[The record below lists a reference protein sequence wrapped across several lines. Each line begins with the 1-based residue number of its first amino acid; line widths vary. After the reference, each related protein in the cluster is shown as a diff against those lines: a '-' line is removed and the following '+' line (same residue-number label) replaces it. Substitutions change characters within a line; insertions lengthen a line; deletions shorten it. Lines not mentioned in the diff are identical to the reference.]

1 MKEEEKKEEEKKS
14 TEEEKKEELHKIAAD
29 VGLFPKTTTLGIG
42 ERIEGALCYVLW
54 FISGII
60 ILIIEKDN
68 KFVRFHALQS
78 IATFLPLYIIV
89 SQIEKIISMPTMVF
103 QMNVFGM
110 LIYMVLLS
118 VLWTLI
124 GILWLLLIYKTT
136 KGEKYKLP
144 IVGRIAE
151 KYA

>member
-1 MKEEEKKEEEKKS
+1 MADEEDKKEI
-14 TEEEKKEELHKIAAD
+14 HKIATD
-29 VGLFPKTTTLGIG
+29 VGLVPKTTALGMG

-60 ILIIEKDN
+60 MLIIEKDN

-78 IATFLPLYIIV
+78 ISTFLPLYIIV
-89 SQIEKIISMPTMVF
+89 SEFEKIISTPTMAF
-103 QMNVFGM
+103 QLNVFGM
-110 LIYMVLLS
+110 LIYVVLLS

-124 GILWLLLIYKTT
+124 GVLWLLLIYKASR
-136 KGEKYKLP
+136 GEKYKLP

-151 KYA
+151 RYA